1 MKPPGGISDCPSD
14 RRRKLKDR
22 CEKAEEKR
30 KREAEEKR
38 RYLEGIKRFQKV
50 GVTVLVDG
58 KEPGPRDLE
67 KIVEIREDGAFY
79 MGDYIADESGKLVE
93 IRFDKVYHR

>member
-1 MKPPGGISDCPSD
+1 MK
-14 RRRKLKDR
+14 KY
-22 CEKAEEKR
+22 EKAEEKR

-58 KEPGPRDLE
+58 KEPGPQDLE
-67 KIVEIREDGAFY
+67 KIVEIREDGVFY
-79 MGDYIADESGKLVE
+79 MGDYIADESGRLVE

>member
-1 MKPPGGISDCPSD
+1 MK
-14 RRRKLKDR
+14 KY
-22 CEKAEEKR
+22 EKAEEKR

-58 KEPGPRDLE
+58 KEPGPQDLE
-67 KIVEIREDGAFY
+67 KIVEIREDGEIFLT
-79 MGDYIADESGKLVE
+79 GDVGYVGSISLGSYFTEQLKLV
-93 IRFDKVYHR
+93 

>member
-1 MKPPGGISDCPSD
+1 MK
-14 RRRKLKDR
+14 KY
-22 CEKAEEKR
+22 EKAEEKR

-58 KEPGPRDLE
+58 LSQIE
-67 KIVEIREDGAFY
+67 KKGDTGLKRE
-79 MGDYIADESGKLVE
+79 
-93 IRFDKVYHR
+93 R

>member
-1 MKPPGGISDCPSD
+1 MK
-14 RRRKLKDR
+14 KY
-22 CEKAEEKR
+22 EKAEEKR

-50 GVTVLVDG
+50 GVTVLVQ
-58 KEPGPRDLE
+58 DLE

-79 MGDYIADESGKLVE
+79 MGDYIADESGRLVE

>member
-1 MKPPGGISDCPSD
+1 
-14 RRRKLKDR
+14 
-22 CEKAEEKR
+22 
-30 KREAEEKR
+30 
-38 RYLEGIKRFQKV
+38 
-50 GVTVLVDG
+50 VLVDG
-58 KEPGPRDLE
+58 KEPGPQDLE

>member
-1 MKPPGGISDCPSD
+1 MK
-14 RRRKLKDR
+14 KY
-22 CEKAEEKR
+22 EKAEEKR

-38 RYLEGIKRFQKV
+38 RYLEGIKRFQK
-50 GVTVLVDG
+50 
-58 KEPGPRDLE
+58 DLE

-79 MGDYIADESGKLVE
+79 MGDYIADESGRLVE